1 MLRCMMIAVL
11 MPAVLS
17 TSLFAQDDA
26 KKPKKKQKNGA
37 EARLSKQM
45 MTHFSVA
52 KMTEDQV
59 ASAKKILA
67 EGMDEWVKL
76 QKEVEAMFT
85 KDQRKTRNE
94 TMKQARADGM
104 SQKDATA
111 KANEAVGMDA
121 DSVKAFNAKKGEQN
135 KLANALR
142 KKITGLL
149 TDDQKELMKAKQKRG
164 KKGGKKGAKK
174 GAGGK

>member
-1 MLRCMMIAVL
+1 MRSRAV
-11 MPAVLS
+11 
-17 TSLFAQDDA
+17 
-26 KKPKKKQKNGA
+26 
-37 EARLSKQM
+37 
-45 MTHFSVA
+45 
-52 KMTEDQV
+52 
-59 ASAKKILA
+59 
-67 EGMDEWVKL
+67 
-76 QKEVEAMFT
+76 EVTFC

-135 KLANALR
+135 KLANSLR

-149 TDDQKELMKAKQKRG
+149 TDDQKELMKAKQKKG